1 MVMQCNT
8 ACWRAPANAT
18 HCAAPRIASPSS
30 RQRPLS
36 VVGQH
41 PEAWQ
46 GYLRFTTG
54 TRNVHHIRT
63 LYKRALKQTQLG
75 EKPQIQ
81 LAFGFMRFEREMGD
95 AKSLLEVRHT
105 DMPLGGALMDE
116 LIKMLLC
123 DKLIYLGLA
132 LSCSRCRSC
141 RSSLLLVQL
150 P

>member
-1 MVMQCNT
+1 M
-8 ACWRAPANAT
+8 
-18 HCAAPRIASPSS
+18 
-30 RQRPLS
+30 L

-81 LAFGFMRFEREMGD
+81 LAFGFIRFEREMGD
-95 AKSLLEVRHT
+95 AKSLLEVRHI
-105 DMPLGGALMDE
+105 DLQLGGVYIDE
-116 LIKMLLC
+116 LLTWLSC
-123 DKLIYLGLA
+123 DRPISARA
-132 LSCSRCRSC
+132 LS
-141 RSSLLLVQL
+141 QL
-150 P
+150 